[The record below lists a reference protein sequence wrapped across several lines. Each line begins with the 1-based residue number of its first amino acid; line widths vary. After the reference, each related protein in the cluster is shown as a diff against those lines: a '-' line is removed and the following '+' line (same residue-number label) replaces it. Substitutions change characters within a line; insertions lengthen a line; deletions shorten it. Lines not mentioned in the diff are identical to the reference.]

1 MATGFK
7 KATVKSSRVP
17 STQSNFPVYV
27 DLKRLNGGTSMT
39 SAEANSIRVYANES
53 KTTEWAREIVS
64 VDEMH
69 VKVPSMTSTTDIYVD
84 WDGSRS
90 DYGVTDTYGRNAVWS
105 GYLAVYHLE
114 SLTSDSTGNYNLT
127 NNNTVGSAT
136 TKIGKGADGTSSN
149 GNKKLSTTNTMGITN
164 GNVSISAWFRT
175 YSLLAS
181 NDERRTVAWHSNNT
195 NVVSNHISIF
205 RTGGST
211 YAAFNRGRHCVAD
224 YQVLSEDPIS
234 INTWYYGVH
243 TYDGTNGRGYLNGAL
258 EGTRAS
264 SGNGSCSGFYLDGFC
279 ILGNTRNQEYLNGLA
294 DEVRITS
301 SVLSADWITTEY
313 NNQNDEADFWG
324 AWADAGGSPAVAK
337 GGILLAW

>member
-39 SAEANSIRVYANES
+39 TAEANSIRVYANES

-105 GYLAVYHLE
+105 GVISRYHLNDAN
-114 SLTSDSTGNYNLT
+114 DSTGTHNLT
-127 NNNTVGSAT
+127 ASNSPTVVDG
-136 TKIGKGADGTSSN
+136 KIGKAHRFVRTSSQ
-149 GNKKLSTTNTMGITN
+149 KLEKTS
-164 GNVSISAWFRT
+164 VSGLPSNASACTISAWFKIAT
-175 YSLLAS
+175 SSNFLLVAS
-181 NDERRTVAWHSNNT
+181 TGANRYIGTRISSST
-195 NVVSNHISIF
+195 NYLIYNIGGNESWETTSSTQLPSSGTWTKVTLVRESSSTSKIYINGELKKTFSVSGISGTPNQINI
-205 RTGGST
+205 GSP
-211 YAAFNRGRHCVAD
+211 N
-224 YQVLSEDPIS
+224 
-234 INTWYYGVH
+234 
-243 TYDGTNGRGYLNGAL
+243 YDGDYM
-258 EGTRAS
+258 
-264 SGNGSCSGFYLDGFC
+264 DGDV
-279 ILGNTRNQEYLNGLA
+279 
-294 DEVRITS
+294 DEVTIS
-301 SVLSADWITTEY
+301 STAFSADWITTEY

-324 AWADAGGSPAVAK
+324 SWTDAGGSPAVAK

>member
-1 MATGFK
+1 MASGFK

-17 STQSNFPVYV
+17 STQSNFPVYI

-105 GYLAVYHLE
+105 GYKAVYHHKT
-114 SLTSDSTGNYNLT
+114 LTLDSTGNY
-127 NNNTVGSAT
+127 
-136 TKIGKGADGTSSN
+136 D
-149 GNKKLSTTNTMGITN
+149 TTNTNSVGSGTGKIGDGADFGTSNTNKRLAIDSTLGLGNTEAYTMSSWVKMRTEISTGTQCFVTKCLTGTPWSQGRIEYQFNGGTRRILFGVNSSGGFRIVTENLAMGTSNFYLIT
-164 GNVSISAWFRT
+164 GT
-175 YSLLAS
+175 YSGGTSGTLTLYRDGVSKGTNTAS
-181 NDERRTVAWHSNNT
+181 LSLSSSSNNLT
-195 NVVSNHISIF
+195 I
-205 RTGGST
+205 
-211 YAAFNRGRHCVAD
+211 
-224 YQVLSEDPIS
+224 
-234 INTWYYGVH
+234 
-243 TYDGTNGRGYLNGAL
+243 GAL
-258 EGTRAS
+258 ENTIFP
-264 SGNGSCSGFYLDGFC
+264 GS
-279 ILGNTRNQEYLNGLA
+279 IIT
-294 DEVRITS
+294 DEVRIKS
-301 SVLSADWITTEY
+301 GEDSADWITTEY

-324 AWADAGGSPAVAK
+324 TWTDAGGSPAVAK